1 MHKLV
6 IVDDE
11 HFVRKGMLALIDWKA
26 VDYRVVGEADNG
38 EDALSL
44 ILKEEPDVVFTDI
57 RMPVFDGIE
66 LIKQV
71 KQQAKHLPKF
81 VLISGYDDFQYAQ
94 QAVRL
99 GVVDFILK
107 PVNKKEIEATLQ
119 KLSREIYEERMAIQT
134 NQAFINHRL
143 FQRVVL
149 EGHPPNRE
157 ETDVLLKEPESALRY
172 VLIDVRSRTAN
183 TAIDEQIQHAITH
196 FIGADDLFIHPIE
209 REGYG
214 LILEQQYLPKND
226 NELTWFFDHFKAM
239 IESAIQHAV
248 FIYVG
253 VRGEGLDGIQASY
266 QSARRLKKHRY
277 MIEDDAPLL
286 MTPSKEQLLMENR
299 ELDPSLFNELMEYV
313 EENNHEQIKATVH
326 RLKEAILNNYISVKH
341 VQLFLYQ
348 MDQAIDQRFKKAMDK
363 KASTEQAFLDQLTDE
378 HTLLELV
385 ESLTDF
391 LTTRAKQLAALN
403 KAKYNGEIYKVKR
416 YVDRHFDENLT
427 LKRLANQF
435 YMNPVYLGQLFKKTY
450 GVYFKDYLLHVRIE
464 KAKEHLRQTDLK
476 VYEVAE
482 AVGFG
487 SSDYF
492 VTQFEKIVGSTPSKY
507 RQKIVVSK

>member
-71 KQQAKHLPKF
+71 KQQAKYVPKF

-149 EGHPPNRE
+149 EGHPPSRE
-157 ETDVLLKEPESALRY
+157 ESDALLTDPTSALRY
-172 VLIDVRSRTAN
+172 VLIDVRSKTAN

-214 LILEQQYLPKND
+214 LILEQRYLPKNN

-253 VRGEGLDGIQASY
+253 VRGEGLAGVQVSY
-266 QSARRLKKHRY
+266 QSARRLKQHRY

-286 MTPSKEQLLMENR
+286 MTASKEQLLTENR
-299 ELDPSLFNELMEYV
+299 ELDPSLFTELMEYV
-313 EENNHEQIKATVH
+313 EENNPNKIKETIH
-326 RLKEAILNNYISVKH
+326 QLKGAILDNYISVKH

-363 KASTEQAFLDQLTDE
+363 QASTEQAFLDQLSEE

-385 ESLTDF
+385 DTLTDF
-391 LTTRAKQLAALN
+391 LMTRAKQLAALN

-464 KAKEHLRQTDLK
+464 KAKEHLRQSDLK

-482 AVGFG
+482 AIGFG

-507 RQKIVVSK
+507 RQKIVVNK

>member
-71 KQQAKHLPKF
+71 KQHAKHPPKF

-134 NQAFINHRL
+134 NQAFIHHRL
-143 FQRVVL
+143 FKRVVL
-149 EGHPPNRE
+149 ENQLPTKE
-157 ETDVLLKEPESALRY
+157 EEDKLLKDPDAQVRY
-172 VLIDVRSRTAN
+172 VLIDVRSKAPN
-183 TAIDEQIQHAITH
+183 TSIDEQIQHAVTH

-239 IESAIQHAV
+239 IESTIHQSV

-253 VRGEGLDGIQASY
+253 HRGKGLAGVQSSY
-266 QSARRLKKHRY
+266 QTARKLKKHRY
-277 MIEDDAPLL
+277 MTEIDTPLL
-286 MTPSKEQLLMENR
+286 MTPKLEEALMTKKELEPQ
-299 ELDPSLFNELMEYV
+299 LFNELIEQV
-313 EENNHEQIKATVH
+313 EENNQEAIDQTLQV
-326 RLKEAILNNYISVKH
+326 LKETIQTEAISVKH

-348 MDQAIDQRFKKAMDK
+348 LDQAIEQRFKKAMDK
-363 KASTEQAFLDQLTDE
+363 TAATEPLFLDQLHED
-378 HTLLELV
+378 HTLTELFTRLS
-385 ESLTDF
+385 EF
-391 LTTRAKQLAALN
+391 LHKRSKQLAALN

-416 YVDRHFDENLT
+416 YVDRHFNENLT

-450 GVYFKDYLLHVRIE
+450 GVYFKDYLLHVRIDH
-464 KAKEHLRQTDLK
+464 AKLHLRQTDLK

-492 VTQFEKIVGSTPSKY
+492 VTQFEKIVGDTPSKY
-507 RQKIVVSK
+507 RQKIVVNK

>member
-71 KQQAKHLPKF
+71 KQQAKHPPKF

-107 PVNKKEIEATLQ
+107 PINKKEIEATLQ

-149 EGHPPNRE
+149 EGHPPTRE

-253 VRGEGLDGIQASY
+253 ERGEGLDGIQASY

-299 ELDPSLFNELMEYV
+299 ELNPSLFNELMEYV

-326 RLKEAILNNYISVKH
+326 QLKEAILDNYISVKH

-363 KASTEQAFLDQLTDE
+363 KASTEQAFLDQLPEE
-378 HTLLELV
+378 HTLLELA

-450 GVYFKDYLLHVRIE
+450 GVYFKDYLLNVRIE